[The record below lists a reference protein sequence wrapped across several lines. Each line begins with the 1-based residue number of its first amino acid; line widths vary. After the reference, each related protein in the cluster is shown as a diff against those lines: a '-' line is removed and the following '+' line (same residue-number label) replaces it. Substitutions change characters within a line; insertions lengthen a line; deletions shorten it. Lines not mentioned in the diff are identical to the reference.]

1 MKNKLSVTIILLAI
15 MIMSLTGC
23 SKYEEDNSYTTDLYG
38 GYLNQIGTE
47 GSDYFSQS
55 KYILNTDNTYNYTSK
70 EIQFNEIT
78 EDIINDGKILSI
90 EETSDD
96 ITKIT
101 LDNDNILYKHKNM
114 LGGLYE
120 IEIPTGKTFD
130 LVIPTPSDNWTGSYP
145 NAANVFDKNGFYHSC
160 LDTTN
165 CNDTEE
171 NHIGIYYKYIRKNDI
186 IYFIDP
192 DIENMNY
199 QILYYVVDGGLF
211 FPQLYKED

>member
-55 KYILNTDNTYNYTSK
+55 KYILNTDNTYSYTSK
-70 EIQFNEIT
+70 EIQFNKIT

-96 ITKIT
+96 ITKIA

-114 LGGLYE
+114 LGSLYE
-120 IEIPTGKTFD
+120 IEVPTGKTFD

-145 NAANVFDKNGFYHSC
+145 NAGNVFDKNGFYHSC
-160 LDTTN
+160 LDITN
-165 CNDTEE
+165 CNDTED

-186 IYFIDP
+186 VYFIDP

-199 QILYYVVDGGLF
+199 QILYYVVDSGLF

>member
-1 MKNKLSVTIILLAI
+1 MQNKLSVTIILITI

-23 SKYEEDNSYTTDLYG
+23 SQYEKDESYTTDLYG
-38 GYLNQIGTE
+38 GYLKQIGTE
-47 GSDYFSQS
+47 GADYFSQS

-145 NAANVFDKNGFYHSC
+145 NTANVFDKNGFYHSC

-186 IYFIDP
+186 IYFTDT
-192 DIENMNY
+192 DTENMDY